1 MTIASIRN
9 RMSELGLQGMLSV
22 LEGVLARHQKEELH
36 ITETLDE
43 LLQREWENR
52 RERATKTRVVRSKI
66 RKGANLE
73 EYDLTFGRG
82 VSKADLR
89 SLGKLEWCDGGKPLI
104 LIGPTGIGKT
114 FIARALGLLA
124 CEQGKS
130 SLFMSIT
137 DFLEHQAIARGSNG
151 YLKFRDRLTR
161 PDLLIL
167 DDFGTRKFS
176 AQEAEDLR
184 DIIDHRSYGKSTL
197 VTTQLPFKHWGE
209 VIGDQI
215 ILDGLIDRL
224 EPPGLIIKFKGPSY
238 RDKLK
243 VPVDDAS
250 NKE

>member
-1 MTIASIRN
+1 MTIAGIRN
-9 RMSELGLQGMLSV
+9 RMNEMGLHGMLSV
-22 LEGVLARHQKEELH
+22 LEGVLERHQKQELH
-36 ITETLDE
+36 VLETLDD
-43 LLQREWENR
+43 LLQHEWESR

-73 EYDLTFGRG
+73 EYDLSFGRG
-82 VSKADLR
+82 VTKADLR
-89 SLGKLEWCDGGKPLI
+89 SLAKLEWCDTGKPLI

-114 FIARALGLLA
+114 YLARALGLLA
-124 CEQGKS
+124 CEQGKT
-130 SLFMSIT
+130 SLFISIT
-137 DFLEHQAIARGSNG
+137 DFLEHQSIARGCNG
-151 YLKFRDRLTR
+151 YLKLREKLTR
-161 PDLLIL
+161 PDLLIV

-238 RDKLK
+238 REKLK
-243 VPVDDAS
+243 VPVDDAP